1 MIFRRKS
8 TILLMSALMSLS
20 LTLPVNADEPKPQ
33 EGAKGLFWEQNN
45 NPDKKLNTGV
55 QYWIELQHRDN
66 SRERVSNKHNFKS
79 GDKIRFH
86 VKANIDGYAYVLL
99 KSGSRGEQSV
109 LFPEES
115 MNDSNKVKRG
125 TDYIIPAEGFLAFD
139 ENPGVEKL
147 SLIVSRMPIDA
158 QSYLAKPVEAPV
170 LVASAM
176 SGAKDLIPQRVL
188 VQVTDEK
195 VAEVAKAANIV
206 DSKPEK
212 THKTATK
219 KTKTPPKV
227 QVAKKE
233 PKNDPIP
240 PTKARS
246 IEEGTLT
253 TVVSQVPENILHVDV
268 DLHHL

>member
-1 MIFRRKS
+1 
-8 TILLMSALMSLS
+8 MSALMGLS
-20 LTLPVNADEPKPQ
+20 LTLPGFADEAKPVD
-33 EGAKGLFWEQNN
+33 GAKGLFWEQNN

-55 QYWIELQHRDN
+55 QYWIELQHRDGA
-66 SRERVSNKHNFKS
+66 RERVSNKHNFKS

-158 QSYLAKPVEAPV
+158 QSYLAKPVEAPIM
-170 LVASAM
+170 VASAM
-176 SGAKDLIPQRVL
+176 TGAKDLIPQRVL

-195 VAEVAKAANIV
+195 VAEVANAATGGS
-206 DSKPEK
+206 SKPEK
-212 THKTATK
+212 PHKTASRPK
-219 KTKTPPKV
+219 SKTPPKV

-233 PKNDPIP
+233 PKVDPIP

-246 IEEGTLT
+246 VEEGTLT
-253 TVVSQVPENILHVDV
+253 TIVSQVPENILHVDV

>member
-1 MIFRRKS
+1 
-8 TILLMSALMSLS
+8 MSAMLGLS
-20 LTLPVNADEPKPQ
+20 LTLPGFAEETKPVD
-33 EGAKGLFWEQNN
+33 GAKGLFWEQNN

-125 TDYIIPAEGFLAFD
+125 TDYVIPAEGFLAFD

-188 VQVTDEK
+188 VSVTEEK
-195 VAEVAKAANIV
+195 VAEVQKVATADTDRAKPAKV
-206 DSKPEK
+206 
-212 THKTATK
+212 KTAAK
-219 KTKTPPKV
+219 PKPKAKTPPKV
-227 QVAKKE
+227 QIAKQE

-246 IEEGTLT
+246 FDEGTLT